1 MKKLGAFLDKLEVFY
16 NSQHDRIGTL
26 LFSASIVLC
35 VAVFGL
41 TLVNALKPVKVEPVK
56 VEPVKVEVS
65 EPVKVEPVID
75 TRQDVE
81 DLAKSNGF
89 KPSKRI
95 IDAILTASE
104 AYQIDALEL
113 TAIGIIETGLGKYA
127 RTRKN
132 SNGTYDK
139 GLFQIN
145 TVNYPK
151 CIEYNLD
158 SPEGSA
164 LCAAKLLSQIKS
176 KRADYLGVYH
186 SKTPTKKA
194 KYLQKVSQV
203 LALASDN

>member
-1 MKKLGAFLDKLEVFY
+1 MKNLNLSQFIIPLLVGLFVFVVMY
-16 NSQHDRIGTL
+16 
-26 LFSASIVLC
+26 
-35 VAVFGL
+35 
-41 TLVNALKPVKVEPVK
+41 KPTPKPVEPVK
-56 VEPVKVEVS
+56 VS
-65 EPVKVEPVID
+65 EPVEVID
-75 TRQDVE
+75 TRLQDVQ
-81 DLAKSNGF
+81 DLARSNGF
-89 KPSKRI
+89 APSKRI

-104 AYQIDALEL
+104 TYQIDALEL

-151 CIEYNLD
+151 CVEYNLD

-164 LCAAKLLSQIKS
+164 LCAAKLLSQIKA

-203 LALASDN
+203 LQVASDK